1 MLRRYDVG
9 MPRVL
14 LAFEPPDG
22 GVAENVV
29 QLTLGLPTAGWEV
42 VLAGPR
48 ESPVFDRAASTG
60 VEAHRLSFVR
70 GYGSPRQ
77 DAAALAQLVRL
88 IRQTKPEVVHCHSAK
103 AGVVGRIA
111 ARIAGVKAVYSPH
124 CLPFVG
130 EFGAPRRIFA
140 TMTER
145 ALAPSTAA
153 IVCVS
158 EDERRRAE
166 RAGLGAQRLH
176 VVRNGT
182 ASCDDDVE
190 PNPALLALRR
200 DGPVA
205 AAVSVLRRQKRLD
218 VFLDAVPTV
227 LARVPDARLAVV
239 GDGPLREELQLHAAR
254 LGLDAEP
261 RFTFLPFE
269 APAARHLRA
278 IDLYVLSSSWESMP
292 IGVLE
297 ALACGV
303 PQVVTDVGGTGE
315 AISADTG
322 LLVAPEDPAALARAI
337 VELLEDAPRRE
348 RMSQASVRRHDELF
362 GVQRMVEET
371 AAIYRAVA
379 TRA

>member
-1 MLRRYDVG
+1 

-29 QLTLGLPTAGWEV
+29 QLALGLPAAGWEV
-42 VLAGPR
+42 ILAGPL
-48 ESPVFDRAASTG
+48 ESPAFDRVAPSS
-60 VEAHRLSFVR
+60 VETHRLSFVR

-77 DAAALAQLVRL
+77 DASTLGQLVRL
-88 IRQTKPEVVHCHSAK
+88 IRQTKPDIVHCHSAK
-103 AGVVGRIA
+103 AGVIGRIA
-111 ARIAGVKAVYSPH
+111 ARMAGAKAVYSPH

-145 ALAPSTAA
+145 ALASSTAA

-166 RAGLGAQRLH
+166 QARLGAQRLY

-182 ASCDDDVE
+182 ESCDGEVE
-190 PNPALLALRR
+190 PDPVLLALREG
-200 DGPVA
+200 GPVA

-218 VFLDAVPTV
+218 VFLDAVPAV

-239 GDGPLREELQLHAAR
+239 GDGPLRDELQLHAAS
-254 LGLDAEP
+254 LGLDVEP
-261 RFTFLPFE
+261 RFTFLPFD

-303 PQVVTDVGGTGE
+303 PQVVTNVGGTGE
-315 AISADTG
+315 AVSADTG
-322 LLVAPEDPAALARAI
+322 LLVAPEDPAALADAI
-337 VELLEDAPRRE
+337 VELLNDSTRRA
-348 RMSQASVRRHDELF
+348 RMSQASIRRHDELF
-362 GVQRMVEET
+362 GVQRMVDET
-371 AAIYRAVA
+371 AALYRAVA
-379 TRA
+379 TSR